1 MKNLKTGVA
10 NCIRLHVLSE
20 PRADADVVCKV
31 RYLTEVLVD
40 EDESTEDYY
49 KIYLA
54 IGAEGYCDKQLV
66 DIRN

>member
-10 NCIRLHVLSE
+10 NCLRLHVLSE

-40 EDESTEDYY
+40 ENESTDDYY
-49 KIYLA
+49 KIHLA
-54 IGAEGYCDKQLV
+54 IGAEGYCDKSLV
-66 DIRN
+66 DIR

>member
-10 NCIRLHVLSE
+10 NCLRLHVLSE

-40 EDESTEDYY
+40 ENESTDDYY
-49 KIYLA
+49 KIHLA
-54 IGAEGYCDKQLV
+54 IGAEGYCDKRLV
-66 DIRN
+66 DIR